1 MGHVLYSFRRCPY
14 AMRGRMG
21 LFIAGIEYE
30 HREVL
35 LRDKPDAMLEA
46 SPKGTVPVFVKDD
59 GEVIDE
65 SLDLLRWA
73 LSQNDPENWL
83 EFGERDELIVW
94 CDGDFKHNLDRYK
107 YASRYEDVPRGAVNL
122 DHRAKACEFLAAL
135 EVELSQHKYL
145 RRDTPALADIAI
157 FPFIRQFAAVER
169 DWWAGHDYPKVGAW
183 LAALIESD
191 LFKAIMVKH
200 DVWTPDA

>member
-1 MGHVLYSFRRCPY
+1 
-14 AMRGRMG
+14 MRGRMG
-21 LFIAGIEYE
+21 LYVSGIEYE

-46 SPKGTVPVFVKDD
+46 SPKGTVPVFIKSD
-59 GEVIDE
+59 GGVIDE

-83 EFGERDELIVW
+83 EFGQSDDLIEW
-94 CDGDFKHNLDRYK
+94 CDGDFKHHLDRYK

-122 DHRAKACEFLAAL
+122 ERRAKACEFLSQL
-135 EVELSQHKYL
+135 EDVLLQNKYL
-145 RRDTPALADIAI
+145 RRDTPSLADIAI

-169 DWWAGHDYPKVGAW
+169 DWWAEHNYPNVRGW
-183 LAALIESD
+183 LAGLVGSD

-200 DVWTPDA
+200 DVWTSET

>member
-1 MGHVLYSFRRCPY
+1 
-14 AMRGRMG
+14 MG
-21 LFIAGIEYE
+21 LHISGIDYQ

-35 LRDKPDAMLEA
+35 LRDKPQAMLEV

-59 GEVIDE
+59 GEIIDE

-73 LSQNDPENWL
+73 LLQNDPENWL
-83 EFGERDELIVW
+83 EFGGNDDLIAW
-94 CDGDFKHNLDRYK
+94 CDGDFKHHLDRYK

-122 DHRAKACEFLAAL
+122 DHRVKACEFLAAL
-135 EVELSQHKYL
+135 EAQLVKHEFL
-145 RRDTPALADIAI
+145 RRETPSLADIAI

-169 DWWAGHDYPKVGAW
+169 DWWAGHDYPKLRPW
-183 LAALIESD
+183 LAGLVVSD

-200 DVWTPDA
+200 DVWVPDA